1 MGASAGE
8 RVGATSGKPA
18 TSAAWAARLL
28 TPPAALLRGFRPRDL
43 RPDLLA
49 GLTVAIVAIPQ
60 SIAYAAIAGLPPSY
74 GLYSAAVASI
84 VGSLW
89 GSSRYLSTGPT
100 NAASLLVLSALAP
113 LVAVGTPE
121 FLAAASIM
129 AVLVGLLRV
138 ALGLARL
145 GFLVNF
151 ASRAV
156 LLGFTAGAAVLIG
169 VGQLPSLLRLP
180 GTLSPRIID
189 TVRTLVTRLGE
200 LHPVSLA
207 FGVGTIA
214 ATLAANRLSRKL
226 PGSLLALAGAAV
238 VVALLGVDRLGVVVV
253 GDVPRALPHLTDI
266 PLSWLVDRNVLGPLL
281 TGAMAVAALGLVEA
295 ISIARALARSSGE
308 RLDVDQE
315 FVGQGL
321 ANVAT
326 GMLSGYTCSGSFTRS
341 AVAFQAGARTRLA
354 GVFAGAFVLAGV
366 LLAGPYAA
374 FLPRAA
380 LAGLLLLVAWKMVDL
395 DGIRRVISISRT
407 ETAIM
412 ATTFAATLLLPLE
425 FAVLSGVILSLAVYI
440 YQSSMPTVHT
450 VVPDEQ
456 FRHLVERD
464 GAPQCPQLAVVSI
477 RGALF
482 FGATTHV
489 EERLLTNFFENPGQH
504 LLLLRMHGV
513 TQCDL
518 SGIEM
523 LEALVRYYRG
533 VGGDVFM
540 VQVRPPVREV
550 MRQSGFEVLLGADHF
565 VAQEEAID
573 HLFEHHLDPAVC
585 IYECEQR
592 VFAECQALEK
602 HRYDAALPTYAVRP
616 ERRLEHLSLA
626 ECEKLL
632 AVEPSTLLVDVRER
646 EEFDRGHIAGSRLL
660 PLRTL
665 LAEAPTLPRD
675 RPLLLLCRSGRR
687 STRGMLM
694 LLDLGFERVY
704 NLRGGI
710 LSWRAAGRPLEVR

>member
-1 MGASAGE
+1 MTASGPDRPTRRAL
-8 RVGATSGKPA
+8 
-18 TSAAWAARLL
+18 AARLL
-28 TPPAALLRGFRPRDL
+28 APPAALLRGYRRSDL
-43 RPDLLA
+43 RPDVLA

-60 SIAYAAIAGLPPSY
+60 SMAYAAIAGLPAAY

-100 NAASLLVLSALAP
+100 NAASILVLSVLAP
-113 LVAVGTPE
+113 LVAAGTPE

-169 VGQLPSLLRLP
+169 VGQLGALLRLP
-180 GTLSPRIID
+180 VPLSARIID
-189 TVRTLVTRLGE
+189 TATAVAAGLGE
-200 LHPVSLA
+200 AHWPSLA
-207 FGVGTIA
+207 FGAGTIA
-214 ATLAANRLSRKL
+214 LTLAANRVSRRL
-226 PGSLLALAGAAV
+226 PGSLLAIVAAAG
-238 VVALLGVDRLGVVVV
+238 VVAVLGAGRLGVAIV
-253 GDVPRALPHLTDI
+253 GEVPRALPHPTHI
-266 PLSWLVDRNVLGPLL
+266 PLAWLVDRNVLGPLL

-295 ISIARALARSSGE
+295 ISIARAIARKSGE

-321 ANVAT
+321 ANVAA
-326 GMLSGYTCSGSFTRS
+326 GALSGYACSGSFTRS

-366 LLAGPYAA
+366 LAAGPYAA

-380 LAGLLLLVAWKMVDL
+380 IAGLLLLVAWNMIDRA
-395 DGIRRVISISRT
+395 GIRRVIATSRD
-407 ETAIM
+407 ETVIM
-412 ATTFAATLLLPLE
+412 AVTFGATLLFPLE

-440 YQSSMPTVHT
+440 YQSSMPTVRP

-456 FRHLVERD
+456 FRHMVERP
-464 GAPQCPQLAVVSI
+464 GAPQCPQLAVMNI
-477 RGALF
+477 RGTLF
-482 FGATTHV
+482 FGATAHV
-489 EERLLTNFFENPGQH
+489 EEALLANFFDNPGQH
-504 LLLLRMHGV
+504 RLLLRMHGV

-523 LEALVRYYRG
+523 LESVVRHYRSA
-533 VGGDVFM
+533 GGDVFM
-540 VQVRPPVREV
+540 VQVRPPVREA
-550 MRQSGFEVLLGADHF
+550 MRQSGFEALLGADHIL
-565 VAQEEAID
+565 AQEEAIE
-573 HLFEHHLDPAVC
+573 HLFENTLDPAVC
-585 IYECEQR
+585 IYECEHR
-592 VFAECQALEK
+592 VFAECQALVK
-602 HRYDAALPTYAVRP
+602 HHYEATLPAYAARP
-616 ERRLEHLSLA
+616 ERRLEHLGVA

-632 AVEPSTLLVDVRER
+632 AAEPAPLLVDVRER
-646 EEFDRGHIAGSRLL
+646 EEFDRGHIAGSRLV
-660 PLRTL
+660 PLRSL
-665 LAEAPTLPRD
+665 LGEAPTLPQD
-675 RPLLLLCRSGRR
+675 RPILLVCRSGRR
-687 STRGMLM
+687 STRGMQM

-704 NLRGGI
+704 NLRGGV
-710 LSWRAAGRPLEVR
+710 LSWRAAGRPLVVP